1 MRPPCELVL
10 REFLP
15 AVRARTAVALR
26 QRGLSQSEIAERLD
40 ITQAAV
46 SKYLSQPVAAK
57 ETHRGEKALGEKLA
71 DIILSDSS
79 SSDQA
84 VKAVCSAC
92 MYLRLG
98 STICARHKQTVPRLK
113 DTDCHVCSELLGG
126 REQNLSSRAQVLTD
140 MEAALTVIQQTDGFG
155 LVMPQVR
162 ANLVACDTGATS
174 EADIAGVPGR
184 ITLVDGHAAAYG
196 GPQFGASR
204 HTARILLWAKGLWPE
219 TRSCLCISGREEI
232 VNAAEDQ
239 GFTVHKMKEPAS
251 NAETIAESATQIVKS
266 LKKKV
271 ALPALH
277 VPGGIG
283 VEPILYLFDK
293 SALTLAAR
301 CSRICEAVRG
311 SSAGREP

>member
-1 MRPPCELVL
+1 
-10 REFLP
+10 
-15 AVRARTAVALR
+15 
-26 QRGLSQSEIAERLD
+26 
-40 ITQAAV
+40 
-46 SKYLSQPVAAK
+46 
-57 ETHRGEKALGEKLA
+57 
-71 DIILSDSS
+71 
-79 SSDQA
+79 
-84 VKAVCSAC
+84 
-92 MYLRLG
+92 
-98 STICARHKQTVPRLK
+98 
-113 DTDCHVCSELLGG
+113 
-126 REQNLSSRAQVLTD
+126 
-140 MEAALTVIQQTDGFG
+140 MEAALKVIQQTEGFG

-184 ITLVDGHAAAYG
+184 ITLVEGYAAAYG

-204 HTARILLWAKGLWPE
+204 HTARILLWAKGLWPD

-232 VNAAEDQ
+232 VNATEDQ

-251 NAETIAESATQIVKS
+251 NAEAIAESATQMVKS

-293 SALTLAAR
+293 SALTLATR
-301 CSRICEAVRG
+301 CSSICETVRG
-311 SSAGREP
+311 ASASRAP

>member
-15 AVRARTAVALR
+15 VIRARTAVALR

-46 SKYLSQPVAAK
+46 SKYLSHRVAAK
-57 ETHRGEKALGEKLA
+57 ETDLGDKALGEKLA
-71 DIILSDSS
+71 DIIISGSS

-84 VKAVCSAC
+84 VKAVCTAC

-98 STICARHKQTVPRLK
+98 STICARHKQTVPKLK
-113 DTDCHVCSELLGG
+113 ETDCHVCSELLGG
-126 REQNLSSRAQVLTD
+126 REQGLSSRAQVLTD
-140 MEAALTVIQQTDGFG
+140 MEAALSVIQQTDGFA

-162 ANLVACDTGATS
+162 ANLVACDSGATS

-184 ITLVDGHAAAYG
+184 ITVVDGHAAAYG

-204 HTARILLWAKGLWPE
+204 HTARVLLWAKGLWPE
-219 TRSCLCISGREEI
+219 TRSCLCISGRGDI
-232 VNAAEDQ
+232 VNAAEEM
-239 GFTVHKMKEPAS
+239 GFTVYKMREPAS
-251 NAETIAESATQIVKS
+251 NAETIAESATQMVKS
-266 LKKKV
+266 MRKRA

-293 SALTLAAR
+293 GALTLAAR
-301 CSRICEAVRG
+301 CSRICEAIQGDAASR
-311 SSAGREP
+311 AP